1 MNIHVISESI
11 DWLEHKSKPLFV
23 IVALLLYVISLVQ
36 LTAEVSPI
44 TQLDEYLI
52 GALANL
58 SIPFGII
65 LLQELLELVANI
77 AESNLLSARRQ
88 FEIVLLVIVRS
99 FFKKFDKVSG
109 YVESGEFSD
118 TVQESVI
125 KIGAIIILMTL
136 IFAFR
141 YMAESQYLRRY
152 LESQGKTTN
161 AYKQILVVILIS
173 FILGYLLFVTRS
185 FEEIAFIRLVFTG
198 VIIID
203 AVFLLIAI
211 MGDSSF
217 ASITF
222 ESSLI
227 IALIFARFPL
237 FVSNQ
242 LSYILSVIGV
252 IFATTSLFLMYKV
265 ANIYHERIEA
275 MTGSETL
282 P

>member
-1 MNIHVISESI
+1 MDIHVVSESI
-11 DWLEHKSKPLFV
+11 EWLEHKSKPLFV

-36 LTAEVSPI
+36 LAAEVSPLN
-44 TQLDEYLI
+44 QLDEYLI

-65 LLQELLELVANI
+65 LLQELLELVSNI
-77 AESNLLSARRQ
+77 SESNLLSARRQ

-109 YVESGEFSD
+109 YVEDGEFSG
-118 TVQESVI
+118 TVQESIV
-125 KIGAIIILMTL
+125 KIGAIVILMVL

-141 YMAESQYLRRY
+141 YMAESQYLRNY
-152 LESQGKTTN
+152 LASQGKVTN
-161 AYKQILVVILIS
+161 AYKQIIVVILIV
-173 FILGYLLFVTRS
+173 FILGYLLFVTGS
-185 FEEIAFIRLVFTG
+185 FEEIEFIRLVFTG

-203 AVFLLIAI
+203 AVFLLLAI
-211 MGDSSF
+211 MGESSF

-237 FVSNQ
+237 FASNQ

-252 IFATTSLFLMYKV
+252 LFATAALFLMYKA
-265 ANIYHERIEA
+265 ANIHHVNIEE
-275 MTGSETL
+275 MTDEGAHA
-282 P
+282 